1 MPSTV
6 PSADVQPTTSAADA
20 PQPAEGGL
28 RTRGHRALGWVMVVA
43 GAAGLVA
50 ALILSV
56 EKYRL
61 AVDPGYVPSCD
72 LNPVVSCGS
81 VMDTAQ
87 ASAFGIP
94 NSLIGIAAFAV
105 VVTVGVTMLA
115 GFRPPGWVWAGLQV
129 GVTAGMVFVLWL
141 ITQSLYVIGAL
152 CPYCMLVWLVT
163 FTVFWFVT
171 VATLDRVVTGA
182 AGRRLVDGL
191 HTYRPV
197 PVVAFAAVVVVL
209 ATIRFWDY
217 WRTVL

>member
-1 MPSTV
+1 
-6 PSADVQPTTSAADA
+6 
-20 PQPAEGGL
+20 
-28 RTRGHRALGWVMVVA
+28 MVVA

-81 VMDTAQ
+81 VMDTEQ

-105 VVTVGVTMLA
+105 VVTIGVAMLA
-115 GFRPPGWVWAGLQV
+115 GFAPPGWVWAGLQV

-163 FTVFWFVT
+163 ATVFWFVT
-171 VATLDRVVTGA
+171 VATLDRVLTGA
-182 AGRRLVDGL
+182 VGRRLVDGL

-197 PVVAFAAVVVVL
+197 PVVAFAAMVVVL